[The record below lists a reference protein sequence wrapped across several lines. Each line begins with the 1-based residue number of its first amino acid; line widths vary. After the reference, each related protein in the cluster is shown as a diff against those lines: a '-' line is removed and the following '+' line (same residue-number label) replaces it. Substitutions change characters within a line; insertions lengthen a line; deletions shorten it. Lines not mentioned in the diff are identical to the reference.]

1 MSKKEHTA
9 ILRVGTQLVS
19 QLVETLLHE
28 TEGAQPDPAR
38 LGSVLHALSI
48 FCAARPTMLLPH
60 IELLPTYLQYQH
72 QEAAPAVRHVCEML
86 PRLLPLLDHPPRK
99 LLEKCE
105 KYLTA
110 LIFRVPEES
119 MGGVIRALCAVC
131 QVSKNTQLVGDTLAR
146 LCHLLRKQDA
156 ATAGDSESRDTHA
169 ATNNNLLSIHSN
181 AKNDYGIR
189 EPSQGSC
196 TVEGGT
202 ASI

>member
-28 TEGAQPDPAR
+28 SEGAQPDPAR

-86 PRLLPLLDHPPRK
+86 PRLLPYMKMLQWEGWNCAEVMTWGGNCEGQGVSVGRDHAQ
-99 LLEKCE
+99 E
-105 KYLTA
+105 
-110 LIFRVPEES
+110 
-119 MGGVIRALCAVC
+119 
-131 QVSKNTQLVGDTLAR
+131 AR
-146 LCHLLRKQDA
+146 
-156 ATAGDSESRDTHA
+156 
-169 ATNNNLLSIHSN
+169 
-181 AKNDYGIR
+181 
-189 EPSQGSC
+189 
-196 TVEGGT
+196 
-202 ASI
+202 